1 MTQAARHR
9 SACRTLCSASVLWII
24 ALVSGAPHAA
34 QAQTS
39 SEPPAGPAFF
49 FEGIIGDDDRIALD
63 AWDPPFNA
71 IGRLNVSGFSAL
83 RQCTGF
89 LVAADVVLTA
99 AHCVM
104 DAYRGKPLAPGRF
117 HFLPGWQRQKYL
129 DHGIGKCI
137 RVMEGFEAKRE
148 PSLQSMGFDVALIFL
163 HKKIDITPLS
173 TLEDIQLTGKTTLLH
188 AGYSRDKQHLL
199 MGDADCNVTEQD
211 DKLVLTDCDTN
222 RGASG
227 GPVLT
232 LAPDGEFKA
241 VAMMVG
247 GFKKRASIAVKLSAM
262 RDFLR
267 TARCE

>member
-1 MTQAARHR
+1 MHRTQPSQPNRFKPWASAALTVAAVLFG
-9 SACRTLCSASVLWII
+9 SATS
-24 ALVSGAPHAA
+24 HA
-34 QAQTS
+34 QSTT
-39 SEPPAGPAFF
+39 ENPAGPAFV
-49 FEGIIGDDDRIALD
+49 FEGIIGEDDRIALD

-89 LVAADVVLTA
+89 LIAPDVVATA

-104 DAYRGKPLAPGRF
+104 DAFRGKPLAAGRF

-129 DHGIGKCI
+129 AHGIGKCI
-137 RVMEGFEAKRE
+137 RVMEGFKVTPKPTLETMA
-148 PSLQSMGFDVALIFL
+148 FDVALIFL
-163 HKKIDITPLS
+163 RKEIDIPPLN
-173 TLEDIQLTGKTTLLH
+173 TTETIKLTGKTALLH

-199 MGDADCNVTEQD
+199 MGDADCSVTDQND
-211 DKLVLTDCDTN
+211 SLVLTDCDTN

-232 LAPDGEFKA
+232 LTPEGDFKA

-247 GFKKRASIAVKLSAM
+247 GIRKSASVAVKLSAV
-262 RDFLR
+262 RQFLS
-267 TARCE
+267 TASCD